1 MIKYVSMISNYV
13 QSRCLDVLRH
23 RNSSNKSEIFSN
35 LLGHSF
41 VALSNFLHDQFSVY
55 LSNLAFVEQIKKL
68 NQFFMT
74 ESVNHCVLVIDIFFL
89 AAFINILVDPFVD
102 SLWINLK
109 CPNKSCE
116 KLNAPWVPENIFHI

>member
-1 MIKYVSMISNYV
+1 MIKYVSMISNYI
-13 QSRCLDVLRH
+13 QSRCLDVLRN
-23 RNSSNKSEIFSN
+23 RNSSNKSKIFSN

-41 VALSNFLHDQFSVY
+41 VSRNNFLHYQFSVY
-55 LSNLAFVEQIKKL
+55 LSNLAIVEQIKKL
-68 NQFFMT
+68 NQFLMT
-74 ESVNHCVLVIDIFFL
+74 ESMNHCILVIDFFFN

-116 KLNAPWVPENIFHI
+116 KFNAPWVSKNIFHI